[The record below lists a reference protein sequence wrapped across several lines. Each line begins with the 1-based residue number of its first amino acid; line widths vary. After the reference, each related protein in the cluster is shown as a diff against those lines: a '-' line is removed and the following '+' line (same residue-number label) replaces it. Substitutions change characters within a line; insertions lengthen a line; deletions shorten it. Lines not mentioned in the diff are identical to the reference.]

1 MEGGGRGLAVGW
13 FVAGRHG
20 GKRRS
25 SAGGDGAEEGEG
37 LEGFAEAH
45 FVREDAT
52 ELVTVQVPEPS
63 GAEALVGTEEGVEGG
78 RDGCGGEGGE
88 VFQGAAAGAPRL
100 G

>member
-1 MEGGGRGLAVGW
+1 M
-13 FVAGRHG
+13 
-20 GKRRS
+20 
-25 SAGGDGAEEGEG
+25 
-37 LEGFAEAH
+37 EGFAEAH